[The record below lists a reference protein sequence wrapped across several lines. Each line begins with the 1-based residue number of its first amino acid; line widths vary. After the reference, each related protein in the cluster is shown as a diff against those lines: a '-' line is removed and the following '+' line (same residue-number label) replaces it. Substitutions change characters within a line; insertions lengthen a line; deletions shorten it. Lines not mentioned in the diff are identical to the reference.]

1 MNNTSTNH
9 TSLGSTSYTLTD
21 QQIAHIYDKMFKR
34 ILTLS
39 PLAVI
44 NMINGLFDTNHPTDS
59 EITYNW
65 TEHVDDNLNKTIAD
79 TIITINQDSVYHI
92 EAQMYEDEQIELR
105 VFDYGYQHALTSQKS
120 PNILKFP
127 EIRIIYLYKTK
138 DNDNEKTLLLDFG
151 SQGIMEYKVPVF
163 KLLDHDALD
172 LHHKKMTILLPFLM
186 LRLRDELKRKRT
198 TKNIESLKN
207 LIQNDIIQ
215 LIRKSLEA
223 GEITRAD
230 ASRLL
235 EMAHKLYDHLYSVY
249 PEMEKGGINDFMDD
263 KLNILYDLDLWEYN
277 MIQRVTKEVTE
288 KVTNE
293 ITEKV
298 TQEVTDEV
306 TQKVTDEVTQKVT
319 DEVTQK
325 VTKEVTQKVTKEVQ
339 EDYQRKTILRLYEK
353 LKDTAQIADYLAIC
367 ESQVIKIIG
376 TN

>member
-1 MNNTSTNH
+1 MNNTSTNQ
-9 TSLGSTSYTLTD
+9 TSLESTSYPLTD
-21 QQIAHIYDKMFKR
+21 KQITHIYDKMFKR

-44 NMINGLFDTNHPTDS
+44 NMINGLFGTNHPTDS

-65 TEHVDDNLNKTIAD
+65 TEHVDDQLSKTIAD
-79 TIITINQDSVYHI
+79 TILTINQRASYHI

-105 VFDYGYQHALTSQKS
+105 VFDYGYHHALTSQKD

-138 DNDNEKTLLLDFG
+138 EMDTEKTLLLDFG

-163 KLLDHDALD
+163 HLLTHDALD
-172 LHHKKMTILLPFLM
+172 LQHKKMTILLPFLM

-198 TKNIESLKN
+198 TKNLESLKN
-207 LIQNDIIQ
+207 LIRNDIIQ
-215 LIRKSLEA
+215 LIKESQAA

-230 ASRLL
+230 TGRLL
-235 EMAHKLYDHLYSVY
+235 ELAHKLYDHLYSAY
-249 PEMEKGGINDFMDD
+249 PEMEQGGINDFMDD
-263 KLNILYDLDLWEYN
+263 NLNILYELDLWEYN

-288 KVTNE
+288 KVTSE

-298 TQEVTDEV
+298 TREVTDEV

-325 VTKEVTQKVTKEVQ
+325 VT
-339 EDYQRKTILRLYEK
+339 DDCLRKTVLKLYEK
-353 LKDTAQIADYLAIC
+353 LGDTSQIANFLDLNEALVKQIM
-367 ESQVIKIIG
+367 E
-376 TN
+376 NN